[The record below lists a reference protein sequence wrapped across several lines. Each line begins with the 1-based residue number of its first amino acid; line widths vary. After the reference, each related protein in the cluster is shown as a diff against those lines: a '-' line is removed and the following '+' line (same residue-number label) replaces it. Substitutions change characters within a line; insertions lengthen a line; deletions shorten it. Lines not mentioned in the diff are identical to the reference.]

1 MLVKKISSGQ
11 RLDLR
16 KVEEIG
22 FLHVRGKAMVGEVIN
37 QKFDAII
44 IDEEATLAEI
54 RSKEELYL
62 YPIFSTLES
71 KHIENV
77 DGVFDPLTPLFSVG
91 KVRMIHQSFN
101 RFKKLNLPEEPIQ
114 RALVKICRYLVSRE
128 ECFTPHRS
136 APSPLAYSWQLL
148 QDLSGE
154 SNTLSIIKM
163 MEQFSRQNFFKRK
176 VIDKINLCHKCDSAY
191 LNFSECCT
199 QCSSI
204 DLSSEELVHHFRC
217 AYVGPLSDFKKE
229 EHLECPKCN
238 HKLKHIGIDY
248 DKPSEINTC
257 NTCNYS
263 SQETAMKAKCVACGH
278 DNTLDSLR
286 TYHISEYTPTDIA
299 RAKAAEAFNSKEVK
313 VEEYG
318 FDPAGIIAYPVYQ
331 ILKNHEK
338 QKLELYGNDLYSLS
352 IEIKE
357 GVLRNLNQVH
367 RNNLLMELGRITKP
381 YLKDRDIISI
391 NPDQVIECLLI
402 DYKIR
407 EVSALLKILEFN
419 LNKMLMDNSLTQ
431 GQAIGISYHQLVQS

>member
-22 FLHVRGKAMVGEVIN
+22 FLHVRGRAMVGEIIN

-44 IDEEATLAEI
+44 VDEEDTLTEI
-54 RSKEELYL
+54 RSREELYL

-71 KHIENV
+71 KQIEDV

-91 KVRMIHQSFN
+91 KVRMINQAFN
-101 RFKKLNLPEEPIQ
+101 RFKSLNLPEDPSQ
-114 RALVKICRYLVSRE
+114 RALVKISRYLVSRGAN
-128 ECFTPHRS
+128 FSPYRS
-136 APSPLAYSWQLL
+136 ATSPLAYSWKLL

-154 SNTLSIIKM
+154 SNTLSMIKM
-163 MEQFSRQNFFKRK
+163 MEQFSHQNFFKRK
-176 VIDKINLCHKCDSAY
+176 VVDKINLCHKCDSAY

-204 DLSSEELVHHFRC
+204 DLYSEELVHHFRC

-229 EHLECPKCN
+229 DHLECPKCN

-263 SQETAMKAKCVACGH
+263 SQETTMKAKCVTCGH
-278 DNTLDSLR
+278 DNTLDALR
-286 TYHISEYTPTDIA
+286 TYHVCEYTPTDMA
-299 RAKAAEAFNSKEVK
+299 RVKAAEAFKTQEVK

-318 FDPAGIIAYPVYQ
+318 FDPAGIITYSVYQ
-331 ILKNHEK
+331 ILSNHEK
-338 QKLELYGNDLYSLS
+338 QKLGLYSNDLFTLS
-352 IEIKE
+352 IEVKE

-367 RNNLLMELGRITKP
+367 RNNLLMELSRITKP
-381 YLKDRDIISI
+381 YLNDRDIITI
-391 NPDQVIECLLI
+391 NPDQDIECMLI
-402 DYKIR
+402 DYKIKDVL
-407 EVSALLKILEFN
+407 EVIKILEYN

-431 GQAIGISYHQLVQS
+431 GKSITVSYHQLIQS